1 MSIIQDIRDK
11 YAKVSIALIALSLVG
26 FILMDRFAGKGAGS
40 VSRSKS
46 VGSVNGRAISATDFE
61 QEIEMNVSSYERQG
75 YPVDPAFRQNLVNS
89 VWDQMIDRSL
99 VEAEAS
105 KLGIEVGKKERGDV
119 FFGENA
125 PQDFKSAGTGEN
137 GVYDPALAKKNIEQ
151 YLKST
156 QTTPEQ
162 REQLKRYMEQLVF
175 QRVREKYQ
183 GLFTSSAN
191 TPRWLA
197 EKQISDN
204 SQMAKVAVV
213 KSLYNSDSLFRDTTI
228 KISDKEIA
236 DYINAHKDAYK
247 QEATREINFVVFSA
261 QPTSSDSLTI
271 KNELSVLK
279 PEFDT
284 THEVAL
290 FLQRNGSDYQDV
302 YAPPAQLSPIF
313 KDSITRLS
321 KNGVFGPYL
330 EGGSY
335 VMAKYIDSKVL
346 PDSIKCRHVLVST
359 DVAQGGFPDS
369 IALQKIDS
377 IKRAIEGGASWA
389 DMVNKYNPASD
400 GSRAQNGEMTFDAFS
415 VQTGMNSGG
424 FAKEFGQF
432 ILYDGKPGQKKVV
445 KTSFGYHYI
454 DIMSYIKPQTN
465 YKIAYL
471 GKTIIASQATVDSAL
486 QAANEFAGSIKD
498 AKSFDDV
505 FQKTLKPK
513 GYNKAIG
520 VNIKKMD
527 GSITGIQGFSR
538 QFVRDIYAASLGEVL
553 KPAEVDNN
561 WVVAVVTAINKEGTQ
576 SIASVRPSIETM
588 LRHKKIGE
596 QLKQKAG
603 NITSLGPVSA
613 LLDKPVQT
621 IDSLRMTSGNPQAD
635 MPYDP
640 KAFGVIFNPSNKGKI
655 FPQLVVGEYGVYGIQ
670 VENVSASSTGANVED
685 YRKQQAGQAAFIPL
699 QVLKKSATINDKRT
713 SGTNNY

>member
-46 VGSVNGRAISATDFE
+46 VGSVNGRNISATDFE

-99 VEAEAS
+99 VESEVS

-125 PQDFKSAGTGEN
+125 PQDFKSAGTGAD
-137 GVYDPALAKKNIEQ
+137 GVYDPTLAKKNIEQ
-151 YLKST
+151 YLKSA

-162 REQLKRYMEQLVF
+162 SEQLKRYMEQLVF

-213 KSLYNSDSLFRDTTI
+213 KSLYNSDSLFRDTTL

-236 DYINAHKDAYK
+236 DYISAHKDAYK
-247 QEATREINFVVFSA
+247 QEASREINYVVFSA
-261 QPTSSDSLTI
+261 QATASDSLTV
-271 KNELSVLK
+271 KNELQTLK

-284 THEVAL
+284 TTEVAL
-290 FLQRNGSDYQDV
+290 FLQRNGSDFQDV
-302 YAPPAQLSPIF
+302 YAPPSQLSPIF
-313 KDSITRLS
+313 KDSITRLP

-359 DVAQGGFPDS
+359 DVAQGGFTDS
-369 IALQKIDS
+369 VALQKIDS

-389 DMVNKYNPASD
+389 EMVNKYNPASD

-471 GKTIIASQATVDSAL
+471 GKTVIASQPTVDSAL

-498 AKSFDDV
+498 AKSFDEV

-513 GYNKAIG
+513 GINKGIG
-520 VNIKKMD
+520 ANIKKMD
-527 GSITGIQGFSR
+527 GNISGVQGFSR
-538 QFVRDIYAASLGEVL
+538 QFVRDIYASSLGEVL
-553 KPAEVDNN
+553 KPAEVNNN

-576 SIASVRPSIETM
+576 SVASVRPGIETM
-588 LRHKKIGE
+588 LRHKKIAE

-603 NITSLGPVSA
+603 NVTSLGPVSA
-613 LLDKPVQT
+613 LLGKPVQT

-640 KAFGVIFNPSNKGKI
+640 RAFGVIFNPSNKGKI

-699 QVLKKSATINDKRT
+699 QVLKKNATINDRRT

>member
-46 VGSVNGRAISATDFE
+46 VGSVNGRAISATEFE
-61 QEIEMNVSSYERQG
+61 QQLEMNVSSYERQG

-89 VWDQMIDRSL
+89 VWDQMIDRSI
-99 VEAEAS
+99 VQSEAE
-105 KLGIEVGKKERGDV
+105 KLGLSVGKKERGDV

-125 PQDFKSAGTGEN
+125 PQDFKSAGTGAD
-137 GVYDPALAKKNIEQ
+137 GKYDPALAKKNIEQ
-151 YLKST
+151 YLKSA

-162 REQLKRYMEQLVF
+162 REQLTRYMDELVL
-175 QRVREKYQ
+175 QRIREKYQ
-183 GLFTSSAN
+183 SLFTGSAN
-191 TPRWLA
+191 MARWMA

-204 SQMAKVAVV
+204 SQMAKVNVV

-236 DYINAHKDAYK
+236 DYISAHKDAYK
-247 QEATREINFVVFSA
+247 QDENREINFVLFSA
-261 QPTSSDSLTI
+261 QPTAADSLAV
-271 KNELSVLK
+271 KNELLTLK

-284 THEVAL
+284 TTETAL
-290 FLQRNGSDYQDV
+290 FLQRNGSDFQDV
-302 YAPPAQLSPIF
+302 YAPPAQLSATA
-313 KDSITRLS
+313 KDSIIRLP
-321 KNGVFGPYL
+321 KNGVFGPYI
-330 EGGSY
+330 EGNSY
-335 VMAKYIDSKVL
+335 VLAKFIDSKVL
-346 PDSIKCRHVLVST
+346 PDSIKCRHVLIST
-359 DVAQGGFPDS
+359 DVAQGGFADS
-369 IALQKIDS
+369 VAAQKIDS
-377 IKRAIEGGASWA
+377 VKRAIEGGASWA
-389 DMVNKYNPASD
+389 QMVNTYNPTSD
-400 GSRAQNGEMTFDAFS
+400 GSRAQNGEMTFDALS
-415 VQTGMNSGG
+415 VQSGMNSGN

-432 ILYDGKPGQKKVV
+432 ILNDGKPGEKKVV

-454 DIMSYIKPQTN
+454 EIMSYIKPQTN

-471 GKTIIASQATVDSAL
+471 GKSIIASQSTVDSAL
-486 QAANEFAGSIKD
+486 QAANEFAGSVKD

-505 FQKTLKPK
+505 FQKTLKSK
-513 GYNKAIG
+513 GYNKGIG
-520 VNIKKMD
+520 SNIKKMD
-527 GSITGIQGFSR
+527 GNINGIPGFSR

-553 KPAEVDNN
+553 KPAEMDNN

-576 SIASVRPSIETM
+576 SVAQVRPGIEQM

-603 NITSLGPVSA
+603 NISNLGTVSA
-613 LLDKPVQT
+613 LLGKPVQV

-640 KAFGVIFNPSNKGKI
+640 KAFGVIFNASNKGKV
-655 FPQLVVGEYGVYGIQ
+655 FPQLIVGEYGVYAVQ
-670 VENVSASSTGANVED
+670 VENVSASSTAANVAD
-685 YRKQQAGQAAFIPL
+685 YRKQQAAQATFIPL
-699 QVLKKSATINDKRT
+699 QVLKNKATINDRRT

>member
-46 VGSVNGRAISATDFE
+46 VGSVNGRAISATEFE
-61 QEIEMNVSSYERQG
+61 QQLEMNVSSYERQG

-89 VWDQMIDRSL
+89 VWDQMIDRSIL
-99 VEAEAS
+99 QSEAD
-105 KLGIEVGKKERGDV
+105 KLGLEVGKKERGDV

-125 PQDFKSAGTGEN
+125 PQDFKSAGTGPD
-137 GVYDPALAKKNIEQ
+137 GKYDPALAKKNIEQ
-151 YLKST
+151 YLKSA

-162 REQLKRYMEQLVF
+162 REQLTRYMDELVF
-175 QRVREKYQ
+175 QRIREKYQ
-183 GLFTSSAN
+183 SLFTGSAN
-191 TPRWLA
+191 MARWMA

-204 SQMAKVAVV
+204 SQMAKVNVV

-228 KISDKEIA
+228 KITDKEIA
-236 DYINAHKDAYK
+236 DYISAHKDAYK
-247 QEATREINFVVFSA
+247 QEENREINFVLFSA
-261 QPTSSDSLTI
+261 QPTAADSLTV
-271 KNELSVLK
+271 KNELLTLK

-284 THEVAL
+284 TTEVTQ
-290 FLQRNGSDYQDV
+290 FLQRNGSDFQDI
-302 YAPPAQLSPIF
+302 YAPPSQLSAVA
-313 KDSITRLS
+313 KDSITRLP
-321 KNGVFGPYL
+321 KNGVFGPYI
-330 EGGSY
+330 EGNSY

-359 DVAQGGFPDS
+359 DETQGGFADS
-369 IALQKIDS
+369 IAAKKIDS
-377 IKRAIEGGASWA
+377 VKRAIEGGASWA
-389 DMVNKYNPASD
+389 QMVNTYNPESD
-400 GSRAQNGEMTFDAFS
+400 GSRAENGEMTFDALS
-415 VQTGMNSGG
+415 VQSGMNSGG

-432 ILYDGKPGQKKVV
+432 ILNDGKPGEKKVV

-454 DIMSYIKPQTN
+454 EIMSYIKPQTN

-471 GKTIIASQATVDSAL
+471 GKSIIASQATVDSAL
-486 QAANEFAGSIKD
+486 QAANEFAGSVKD

-505 FQKTLKPK
+505 FQKELKPK
-513 GYNKAIG
+513 GYNKGIG
-520 VNIKKMD
+520 SNIKKMD
-527 GSITGIQGFSR
+527 GNINGIPGFSR

-553 KPAEVDNN
+553 KPAEMDNN

-576 SIASVRPSIETM
+576 SVAQVRPGIEQM
-588 LRHKKIGE
+588 LRYKKIGE

-603 NITSLGPVSA
+603 SITDLSAVSTLLG
-613 LLDKPVQT
+613 KPVQV

-640 KAFGVIFNPSNKGKI
+640 KAFGVIFNPSNKGKV
-655 FPQLVVGEYGVYGIQ
+655 FPQLIVGEYGVYGVQ
-670 VENVSASSTGANVED
+670 VDNVSASSTAANVAD
-685 YRKQQAGQAAFIPL
+685 YRKQQAGQATFIPL
-699 QVLKKSATINDKRT
+699 QVLKSKATIKDRRT